1 MRCRTAGAT
10 CGGLTTCHLARFI
23 HNHNPVQVVDVCKTD
38 CILTDIQCDE
48 EGAENLMPF
57 QHAFLEE
64 LVQGQDVSNVKRIV
78 LASLMLL
85 ELRSRSRRSSPSR
98 A

>member
-1 MRCRTAGAT
+1 MRCCTAGAT

-23 HNHNPVQVVDVCKTD
+23 HNHNFVQVLDVCKTD

-48 EGAENLMPF
+48 ESAENLTLF
-57 QHAFLEE
+57 QHTFLEE
-64 LVQGQDVSNVKRIV
+64 LVQRQDVSNVKRGV
-78 LASLMLL
+78 LPSLMVL
-85 ELRSRSRRSSPSR
+85 ELRSRHRRSSPVR